1 MEQGEHIEKCIIC
14 LESNPIKGCFKN
26 DYIKH
31 IPCTCNAY
39 IHEYCFYKTNNV
51 NKCFICKNKYLYS
64 FGHYPGNEPCCNK
77 IDCKLNSN
85 QVKSL
90 LKKTYESF
98 QAIAAFRNIRVNFD
112 VDPH

>member
-39 IHEYCFYKTNNV
+39 IHEYCFY
-51 NKCFICKNKYLYS
+51 I
-64 FGHYPGNEPCCNK
+64 
-77 IDCKLNSN
+77 
-85 QVKSL
+85 
-90 LKKTYESF
+90 
-98 QAIAAFRNIRVNFD
+98 
-112 VDPH
+112 